1 MLAQFILS
9 QHFLFYTWPMI
20 SYWEQTQ
27 FLHHDFIIVGSGI
40 TGLSCAAEIKEKHPA
55 AKVLV
60 LERGLLPTGASTK
73 NAGFACFGTLTE
85 MVYDISVMGEAN
97 LLKLV
102 QDRRDG
108 LQILRN
114 RLGDDKIEYINNGGY
129 ELIIEEHNHSKLPEQ
144 LTRLNKLLFPL
155 FKQDVFQFDELAADN
170 FGFDNTLV
178 KRAIR
183 NPLEGQINTGKMIQ
197 ALITHVTRLDVHIIT
212 GAEVSDII
220 DEGDSVSVSA
230 KGLQPDII
238 KFTGK
243 KVAVCT
249 NAFTKK
255 LFPALEI
262 NPGRGQV
269 LVTKPIDNLKIKGTF
284 SFDEGFYYFRNI
296 DNRVIFGGGR
306 NLAFEE
312 EATTAFEINEHIQK
326 ELKRLL
332 KTLILPHIPF
342 EIDYEWCGIMAF
354 GEDKLPIIQRQSK
367 NVVVGAR
374 LNGMGVA
381 LGSKIA
387 KDVVSLLEA

>member
-1 MLAQFILS
+1 
-9 QHFLFYTWPMI
+9 MI

-27 FLHHDFIIVGSGI
+27 FLNYDFIIVGSGI
-40 TGLSCAAEIKEKHPA
+40 TGLSCAAEIKEQYPT

-102 QDRRDG
+102 QDRIAG

-129 ELIIEEHNHSKLPEQ
+129 ELIIEKHNHDELSAQ
-144 LTRLNKLLFPL
+144 LEHLNKLLFPL
-155 FKQDVFQFDELAADN
+155 FKQEVFLFDDLAADD
-170 FGFDNTLV
+170 FGFDKQLV
-178 KRAIR
+178 KRVIR
-183 NPLEGQINTGKMIQ
+183 NPLEGQINTGKMMQ
-197 ALITHVTRLDVHIIT
+197 ALIEHVTKLGVHIIT
-212 GAEVSDII
+212 GAEVLDIV
-220 DEGDSVSVSA
+220 DKENFVTVSA
-230 KGLQPDII
+230 KGLQQEIVE
-238 KFTGK
+238 FTCK
-243 KVAVCT
+243 KAAICT

-255 LFPALEI
+255 LFPILTI
-262 NPGRGQV
+262 SPGRGQV

-296 DNRVIFGGGR
+296 DNRIIFGGGR

-312 EATTAFEINEHIQK
+312 ETTTAFEINIHIQD

-332 KTLILPHIPF
+332 KTLILPNTPF

-354 GEDKLPIIQRQSK
+354 GEDKLPIIQKQSK

-387 KDVVSLLEA
+387 KDVVSLLEN

>member
-1 MLAQFILS
+1 
-9 QHFLFYTWPMI
+9 MI

-27 FLHHDFIIVGSGI
+27 LLHYDFVIVGSGI
-40 TGLSCAAEIKEKHPA
+40 TGLSCAAELKEKYPA
-55 AKVLV
+55 LKILV

-85 MVYDISVMGEAN
+85 MVYDISVMGESN

-102 QDRRDG
+102 QDRIAG

-114 RLGDDKIEYINNGGY
+114 RLGDDKIDYVNNGGY
-129 ELIIEEHNHSKLPEQ
+129 ELIIEKHNHNELPAQ
-144 LTRLNKLLFPL
+144 LKHLNELLFPL
-155 FKQDVFQFDELAADN
+155 FKQDVFLFDELATDD
-170 FGFDNTLV
+170 FGFDKKLV
-178 KRAIR
+178 KRVIR
-183 NPLEGQINTGKMIQ
+183 NPLEGQINTGKMMQ
-197 ALITHVTRLDVHIIT
+197 ALIEYVTKLGVQIIT
-212 GAEVSDII
+212 GAEVLDIV
-220 DEGDSVSVSA
+220 DEESLVTICA
-230 KGLQPDII
+230 KGLHQDITT
-238 KFTGK
+238 FTCK

-255 LFPALEI
+255 LFPSLAI

-296 DNRVIFGGGR
+296 DNRIIFGGGR
-306 NLAFEE
+306 NLAFDEE
-312 EATTAFEINEHIQK
+312 TTTVFEINKRIQD

-332 KTLILPHIPF
+332 KTLILPNTPF
-342 EIDYEWCGIMAF
+342 EIDYAWSGIMAF
-354 GEDKLPIIQRQSK
+354 GEDKLPIMQKQSK
-367 NVVVGAR
+367 NVVLGAR

-387 KDVVSLLEA
+387 KDVVNLLEV